1 MQNIAINAI
10 IIKSGL
16 YLRSSHTEVYVRL
29 NYSQNKKHLQGSA
42 TQQHCGL
49 SNLECCASNIHYAEA
64 YQQKCISS

>member
-1 MQNIAINAI
+1 MQNTAINVI

-42 TQQHCGL
+42 TVDCGL
-49 SNLECCASNIHYAEA
+49 SNLECCASNTHYAET

>member
-1 MQNIAINAI
+1 MQNTAINAI

>member
-49 SNLECCASNIHYAEA
+49 SNLECRASNTHNAEA
-64 YQQKCISS
+64 YQQKRISS

>member
-1 MQNIAINAI
+1 MQNTAINVI

-49 SNLECCASNIHYAEA
+49 SNLECCASNTHYAEA
-64 YQQKCISS
+64 YQQKCITS